1 MSEIIQERH
10 ELKQN
15 RIIVDPRTFG
25 QRIWD
30 SLEKPWLPLA
40 WAGFSAVIVLI
51 WPSLLFPMFFVMLI
65 LLLAVSS
72 KPDVLPIH
80 LPMDADKIDL
90 HDPKPGENR
99 GHYKSRGAFYI
110 GTIRNT
116 GYEVWAS
123 FKALTQHFLIFG
135 TTGAGKTES
144 IVSYIVNCLS
154 VGSGVAFQDAKAAP
168 KAMIQMATICRI
180 FGRDDDFRVTNY
192 ITGMTA
198 EERDPAERISNDAAI
213 FARGSPESNTQLL
226 VSLLPPSGGDN
237 KIFAERAVALVSAI
251 MPALTDLREQGKL
264 QIDPGV
270 VRKYMAFK
278 AFADLFRNNLIKMRS
293 RNALQAFL
301 ESLPGFDETKDI
313 SKQPEEVTRQFGFA
327 QAYFTRSLASLS
339 DTYGHIYLVG
349 LGEIDYQDAVL
360 NGRILMTLLPS
371 LEKSGEE
378 LAALGKIVLTALRNG
393 MVVGL
398 GTVFE
403 GSAEDIVH
411 NLPTNSD
418 IPYLIF
424 NDENAYM
431 LVEGQEMINA
441 QARGLG
447 FGIMTGTQD
456 APGMLE
462 NISRTTKQIMANSA
476 FKQIMY
482 LDDKETTDLAVEF
495 SGEAQ
500 VMVRNSFE
508 SKGDLGNIYSSQ
520 NVTVERRKRL
530 DSTAIKRQGL
540 GQAYIMYQGHIHE
553 TQVFNHGISE
563 RHKDPRMAF
572 LSHWY
577 SVRMAKV
584 RLPDEEILNTLL
596 MYSDRQDWRDLKLI
610 ISDNSMAM
618 LKEMKSY
625 FGSMIQINRIAS
637 TYKDQPE
644 LQKMAY
650 NNLLGQEDA
659 PAVGGLLGLNQFG
672 IEVGGDE
679 GPSLIDRIVARPLG
693 NIKDAL
699 DLVSELSRTKTGEMA
714 RLASE
719 ADEADLTL
727 LDAGLF
733 SATPAEPLE
742 DDAEES
748 GSGGGGGL
756 SASTAPEGADLL
768 DAYLGADAAVLGESD
783 EQEDTG
789 VLDVYLGEEEQ
800 APASAVA
807 ASIAP
812 LVTEPLSSIGR
823 AVTSNLQYMPWMASE
838 DEYEETRESL
848 TQTELLFTD
857 DPETAASEAQRG
869 MELLG
874 SHLTYPNTP
883 IQPGQLDPDVARKLL
898 GSHLNK

>member
-1 MSEIIQERH
+1 MSQIIEERH
-10 ELKQN
+10 ELEQS
-15 RIIVDPRTFG
+15 RIIVDPRSFG
-25 QRIWD
+25 KKIWD
-30 SLEKPWLPLA
+30 SLEKPWLPMA
-40 WAGFSAVIVLI
+40 WAILSSALVVV
-51 WPSLLFPMFFVMLI
+51 WPAMLFPMFFVFLI
-65 LLLAVSS
+65 LLMAVSA

-80 LPMDADKIDL
+80 LPMDANKVDL

-99 GHYKSRGAFYI
+99 GHYISRGAFYI
-110 GTIRNT
+110 GKVRKT

-168 KAMIQMATICRI
+168 KAMIQMATLCRI

-198 EERDPAERISNDAAI
+198 ESRDPAERISNDAAI
-213 FARGSPESNTQLL
+213 FARGAPESNTQLL

-251 MPALTDLREQGKL
+251 MPALTDLRELGKI

-270 VRKYMAFK
+270 VRKHMAFK
-278 AFADLFRNNLIKMRS
+278 VFVELFRNNQIKMRS

-313 SKQPEEVTRQFGFA
+313 TKQPEEVTRQFGFA

-349 LGEIDYQDAVL
+349 MGEIDYQDAVL
-360 NGRILMTLLPS
+360 NGRVLMTLLPS

-398 GTVFE
+398 GTKFE
-403 GSAEDIVH
+403 GSADDIVH

-447 FGIMTGTQD
+447 FGIFTGTQD

-495 SGEAQ
+495 AGEAH
-500 VMVRNSFE
+500 VMVRSSFE
-508 SKGDLGNIYSSQ
+508 TKGDMGNIYNSQ
-520 NVTVERRKRL
+520 NVAVERRNRL
-530 DSTAIKRQGL
+530 NSTAIKRQGL
-540 GQAYIMYQGHIHE
+540 GQAYLMYQGHIHE
-553 TQVFNHGISE
+553 TQVFNHGIAE
-563 RHKDPRMAF
+563 RHKDPRMAY

-584 RLPDEEILNTLL
+584 RLPDEEMLNTLL
-596 MYSDRQDWRDLKLI
+596 MYSDRQDWRELKLI
-610 ISDNSMAM
+610 INDNSMAM

-625 FGSMIQINRIAS
+625 FSSMIQINRIAEI
-637 TYKDQPE
+637 YKNEPE
-644 LQKMAY
+644 LQRMAY
-650 NNLLGQEDA
+650 SDVLGQEEA

-672 IEVGGDE
+672 MEVASEDE
-679 GPSLIDRIVARPLG
+679 PSLIDRIVSQPPNG
-693 NIKDAL
+693 IKAAL
-699 DLVSELSRTKTGEMA
+699 RLVMELSKTKTGEMA
-714 RLASE
+714 KLARE
-719 ADEADLTL
+719 AEE
-727 LDAGLF
+727 AGLSLF
-733 SATPAEPLE
+733 NPDTPEHIVDVVE
-742 DDAEES
+742 DDTS

-756 SASTAPEGADLL
+756 QSSTDPESTDLL
-768 DAYLGADAAVLGESD
+768 DAYLGAEATALTGPDEQITDELGESL
-783 EQEDTG
+783 EATM
-789 VLDVYLGEEEQ
+789 
-800 APASAVA
+800 A
-807 ASIAP
+807 AEAATP
-812 LVTEPLSSIGR
+812 LLAEPLTPIGQ
-823 AVTSNLQYMPWMASE
+823 AVSANLQFMPWMASQA
-838 DEYEETRESL
+838 EYDATQESL
-848 TQTELLFTD
+848 TQTEMLFTD
-857 DPETAASEAQRG
+857 DPALASAEAQRG
-869 MELLG
+869 MDLLG
-874 SHLTYPNTP
+874 SHLSYPNTS
-883 IQPGQLDPDVARKLL
+883 IQPGQLDPDIARKLL
-898 GSHLNK
+898 SSHLNKN